1 MSRTSSAFDS
11 QFVTRGS
18 NGRGVSPRVEC
29 ARCRSSGVSEMRVQ
43 CLYSFPGKP
52 ERDVAGTLWSFI
64 EWAEKLI
71 CVLDGDAV
79 LVAAANGIREVH
91 VAEVG
96 VGLWRK
102 RGVLGEVLAGYA
114 SRSPEQYRTRLKTF
128 AAKPVEWLD

>member
-1 MSRTSSAFDS
+1 
-11 QFVTRGS
+11 
-18 NGRGVSPRVEC
+18 
-29 ARCRSSGVSEMRVQ
+29 MRVQ

-91 VAEVG
+91 LAEVG

-114 SRSPEQYRTRLKTF
+114 SRITAALKNYLT
-128 AAKPVEWLD
+128 ADVAE